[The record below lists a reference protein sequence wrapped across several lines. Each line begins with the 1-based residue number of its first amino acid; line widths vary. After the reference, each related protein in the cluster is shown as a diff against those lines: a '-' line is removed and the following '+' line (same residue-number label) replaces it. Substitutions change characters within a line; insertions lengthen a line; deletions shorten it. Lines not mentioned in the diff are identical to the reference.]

1 MRMGA
6 GAGVFLTVPTVE
18 GPPFAWGADELI
30 KAHELDE
37 FIGNVVSFSATTA
50 LDVEEYFIQ

>member
-1 MRMGA
+1 MGA